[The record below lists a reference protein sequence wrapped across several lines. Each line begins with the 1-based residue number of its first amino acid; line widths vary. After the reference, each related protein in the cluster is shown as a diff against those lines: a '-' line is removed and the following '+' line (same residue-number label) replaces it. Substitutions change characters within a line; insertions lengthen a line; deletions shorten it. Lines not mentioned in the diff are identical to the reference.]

1 MKFTKIA
8 VATLASVAPFVLP
21 AVATA
26 ATKIANW
33 TVDASHSSAQF
44 RVRHLMVSNVKGE
57 LGPIEGTLIL
67 NEEDPTKSHVSVKID
82 ARKLDTRDGKR
93 DEHLKSA
100 DFFNVQAFPYVTFES
115 SQVKRAK
122 SGQLEVTGNL
132 TIRNVT
138 RPVTLHVDALPT
150 AVKDPWGNTKRGATA
165 HAKINRKDWGLVW
178 NMALETG
185 GVVVGESVEIS
196 LEVELLQVKPG
207 GA

>member
-1 MKFTKIA
+1 MKSTSLA
-8 VATLASVAPFVLP
+8 VAALVSVAPF
-21 AVATA
+21 AVPSVANA
-26 ATKIANW
+26 AEKVSNW
-33 TVDASHSSAQF
+33 TIDASHSSAQF

-57 LGPIEGTLIL
+57 LGPIEGTLSL
-67 NEEDPTKSHVSVKID
+67 NETDPTKSRVSVKID
-82 ARKLDTRDGKR
+82 ARKLDTRDPKR
-93 DEHLKSA
+93 DEHLKNA
-100 DFFNVQAFPYVTFES
+100 DFFNVQTYPYVTFES
-115 SQVKRAK
+115 NQVKRGK

-138 RPVTLHVDALPT
+138 KPVTLHVDTLPT

-185 GVVVGESVEIS
+185 GVVVGESVEIE
-196 LEVELLQVKPG
+196 LEVELLQVTPG